1 MAGFKLLTY
10 FSPTTPRAGVLI
22 GETVF
27 DAEELLAG
35 HGFVDTTTTL
45 GLLRQWSNC
54 LPVLNKLSETHPPL
68 VGTAI
73 SSIKLA
79 APILYPGAIFCVAS
93 NYYDHSR
100 EMNPEKE
107 PAKEGKEPYFFLKAP
122 AHTTIGPGSPIRL
135 PTVSKQVDW
144 EIELG
149 VVIGREASAMT
160 VDNAMSCVAG
170 YTIMNDL
177 SLRDLGRRKDW
188 PFVSDWLGQKV
199 FEGSAPMGP
208 WIVPADEI
216 KDLHSVPLKLWV
228 NDSLMQNATT
238 ENMVFSVAE
247 QIEYLSRR
255 LTLRP
260 GDVIAT
266 GTPAGVGKPRGI
278 FLKSGD
284 HVRMEI
290 GGIGSMEHP
299 VI

>member
-10 FSPTTPRAGVLI
+10 LSSTTPRAGVLI
-22 GETVF
+22 GDTVF

-35 HGFVDTTTTL
+35 HDLVDTSTTL

-54 LPVLNKLSETHPPL
+54 LPVLNELSETRPSL
-68 VGTAI
+68 AGMAV

-107 PAKEGKEPYFFLKAP
+107 PTKEGKQPYFFLKPP
-122 AHTTIGPGSPIRL
+122 AHTTIGPGAPIRL

-149 VVIGREASAMT
+149 VVIGREASALT
-160 VDNAMSCVAG
+160 VSNAMSCVAG
-170 YTIMNDL
+170 YTIINDL

-216 KDLHSVPLKLWV
+216 TDLQNVPLKLWV

-238 ENMVFSVAE
+238 ANMVFSVAE

-284 HVRMEI
+284 RVRMEI
-290 GGIGSMEHP
+290 GGIGTMNHS
-299 VI
+299 VL